1 MHGSGFGMNKLS
13 ILVADDDP
21 SILRLLSANLK
32 ARDYEVIACVDGEE
46 ALRFVESEPL
56 DLIILDIM
64 MPKVDGIEVCR
75 RVRTWSKVPIIM
87 LSARGDEKDKVR
99 CLELGADDYV
109 TKPFG
114 IAELMARITTA
125 LRHAQSAKIETTPA
139 NFVSGDMEINFA
151 TRCVKIGGK
160 DIKLTPTEFTLLQE
174 LAVNAGKVLTHR
186 LILQRV
192 WGEEY
197 QSEKE
202 YIRVFIGRLRRKIE
216 PDPDNPKH
224 LLTIP
229 GVGYQL
235 N

>member
-1 MHGSGFGMNKLS
+1 MSKLR

-32 ARDYEVIACVDGEE
+32 ARGYEVISCTDGEE
-46 ALRFVESEPL
+46 TLQMVEKEFL

-64 MPKVDGIEVCR
+64 MPKLDGIEVCR
-75 RVRTWSKVPIIM
+75 RIRTWNKIPIIM

-99 CLELGADDYV
+99 CLEIGADDYI

-114 IAELMARITTA
+114 MAELLARISTA
-125 LRHAQSAKIETTPA
+125 LRHAQSTKVDMPA
-139 NFVSGDMEINFA
+139 SSTFVSGDMEINFA
-151 TRCVKIGGK
+151 SHTVKVAGK
-160 DIKLTPTEFTLLQE
+160 QVRLTPTEFALLQE
-174 LAVNAGKVLTHR
+174 LATNSGKVLTHR

-197 QSEKE
+197 HSERE

-216 PDPDNPKH
+216 PDPDNPRH

-235 N
+235 V

>member
-1 MHGSGFGMNKLS
+1 MNKLRV
-13 ILVADDDP
+13 LVTDDDP

-32 ARDYEVIACVDGEE
+32 ARGYDVMACTNGEE
-46 ALRFVESEPL
+46 ALQIVEKEFL

-64 MPKVDGIEVCR
+64 MPRMDGIEVCR
-75 RVRTWSKVPIIM
+75 QIRSWNKVPIIM

-99 CLELGADDYV
+99 CLELGADDYI

-114 IAELMARITTA
+114 MAELMARINTA
-125 LRHAQSAKIETTPA
+125 LRHAQSAKATVAASSFISDDMEV
-139 NFVSGDMEINFA
+139 NFVNH
-151 TRCVKIGGK
+151 TVKVAGK
-160 DIKLTPTEFTLLQE
+160 DVRLTPTEFQLLQE
-174 LAVNAGKVLTHR
+174 LAVNSGKVLTHR

-197 QSEKE
+197 HSERE

-216 PDPDNPKH
+216 KDPENPLH
-224 LLTIP
+224 LITVP

>member
-1 MHGSGFGMNKLS
+1 MNKLR
-13 ILVADDDP
+13 ILVVDDD
-21 SILRLLSANLK
+21 SAILRLVTANLK
-32 ARDYEVIACVDGEE
+32 ARNFDVIACCDGDD
-46 ALRFVESEPL
+46 ALRVAEMEPL

-64 MPKVDGIEVCR
+64 MPKIDGVEVCR
-75 RVRTWSKVPIIM
+75 RIRSWSKIPIIM
-87 LSARGDEKDKVR
+87 LSARGDESDKVK

-114 IAELMARITTA
+114 IAELLARVATA
-125 LRHAQSAKIETTPA
+125 LRHAQSARVAATTP

-151 TRCVKIGGK
+151 SRRVTVGGK
-160 DIKLTPTEFTLLQE
+160 EIKLTATEFTLLQE

-197 QSEKE
+197 HSENE

-216 PDPDNPKH
+216 PDPAHPRH
-224 LLTIP
+224 LFTIP
-229 GVGYQL
+229 RVGYQL